1 MNGEIKLIKV
11 KEFKRFL
18 NSEVVPAADELD
30 TLKDRNRKHIQKL
43 VYTNCVDRFDALI
56 DSIILDN
63 CKHDYLSE
71 KALRGS
77 EKQITEADLIKL
89 LIKSDSLDAVIEERL
104 QDKLRLTIMKQRHS
118 KKLNDVFS
126 LLSVGGDLSKKPRVN
141 PSNGNIKDSFKIQ
154 KRDIPH
160 SVSGYADWLYSR
172 RNGVVHGLGGAKY
185 FDNDRHQ
192 IKRLYGVNI
201 AKTFKIS
208 TSSIRTAVRFYSDVC
223 DLLDRK

>member
-30 TLKDRNRKHIQKL
+30 TLKDLNRKHIQKL

-89 LIKSDSLDAVIEERL
+89 LIKSDSLGTVIEERL

-126 LLSVGGDLSKKPRVN
+126 LLSVGGDL
-141 PSNGNIKDSFKIQ
+141 
-154 KRDIPH
+154 
-160 SVSGYADWLYSR
+160 
-172 RNGVVHGLGGAKY
+172 
-185 FDNDRHQ
+185 
-192 IKRLYGVNI
+192 
-201 AKTFKIS
+201 
-208 TSSIRTAVRFYSDVC
+208 
-223 DLLDRK
+223 